1 MGMALPQQRWRRTLL
16 VLALVLS
23 ALIVALNLLRINGFV
38 YGSAVSYLDGMD
50 VTAWG
55 SLGHTLALIVGL
67 PAWGKLSDLYGRRSP
82 WLAALAVVMIGAAVA
97 GTSQAMEQLILGRIV
112 QGLGSGGLVAVAP
125 ALIADLFP
133 PSTRAKWQGAWT
145 ALFGLLVALLLGVS
159 FNVLSWM
166 QDWWRG
172 EFFTFL
178 WLGGFAVLA
187 AWFGLPASRAD
198 ARPTVDIAGVCAATG
213 AMTLLLLAIGWSG
226 GFFPWGSAQNV
237 GLLLGAAAAIGALVI
252 VERRAADPVID
263 LGFLKNRIYVVALVL
278 MFLLGATRLGFGPL
292 IWPFFQGSGTAFF
305 TGPVTAPLVLAAVV
319 SAVLA
324 GLIMS
329 RTGRYKLLLLVLF
342 AVGTGGAVLLTLMD
356 ASTTEI
362 DRARNMAIT
371 GLGFGGLSVVLLV
384 VAQNALPGRNLGAA
398 TAGLLVAGW
407 LGASIGSRLGRIPAF
422 GDLGPDP
429 EAFGQQIQRSLP
441 FIADLWGSQIG
452 VMVVVLAAGFFVAM
466 LLPEIPLRGRQ
477 EDDTAVAETEP
488 PATPSP

>member
-1 MGMALPQQRWRRTLL
+1 M
-16 VLALVLS
+16 
-23 ALIVALNLLRINGFV
+23 
-38 YGSAVSYLDGMD
+38 
-50 VTAWG
+50 
-55 SLGHTLALIVGL
+55 
-67 PAWGKLSDLYGRRSP
+67 
-82 WLAALAVVMIGAAVA
+82 
-97 GTSQAMEQLILGRIV
+97 
-112 QGLGSGGLVAVAP
+112 
-125 ALIADLFP
+125 
-133 PSTRAKWQGAWT
+133 
-145 ALFGLLVALLLGVS
+145 
-159 FNVLSWM
+159 
-166 QDWWRG
+166 
-172 EFFTFL
+172 
-178 WLGGFAVLA
+178 
-187 AWFGLPASRAD
+187 
-198 ARPTVDIAGVCAATG
+198 
-213 AMTLLLLAIGWSG
+213 
-226 GFFPWGSAQNV
+226 
-237 GLLLGAAAAIGALVI
+237 
-252 VERRAADPVID
+252 ID
-263 LGFLKNRIYVVALVL
+263 LGFLKNRIYVVVLVL

-324 GLIMS
+324 GLVMS

-342 AVGTGGAVLLTLMD
+342 AIGTAGAVLLTLMD

-362 DRARNMAIT
+362 NRARNMLIT

-384 VAQNALPGRNLGAA
+384 LAQNALPDRNLGAA
-398 TAGLLVAGW
+398 TAGLLVVGW
-407 LGASIGSRLGRIPAF
+407 LGASIGNRLGRIAAF